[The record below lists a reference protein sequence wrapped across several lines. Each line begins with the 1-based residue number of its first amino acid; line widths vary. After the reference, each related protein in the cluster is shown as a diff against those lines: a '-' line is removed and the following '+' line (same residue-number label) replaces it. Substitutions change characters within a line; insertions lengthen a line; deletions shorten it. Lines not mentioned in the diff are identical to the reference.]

1 MFDVDIY
8 EYEEERDG
16 DRCWLSGAL
25 WAFPPWPPLMRQWLD
40 ATAYGIWRAYDMW
53 DMPGTHGWDVRVK
66 DGVFYL
72 TSLLVDSEEERKE
85 REQRFL
91 SKTAKVMEDP
101 VGFWDSPKLQ
111 LKGTIDQLFSFDVEN
126 AINADLADHIYDCVD
141 GTRRMATKTH
151 YYVMGVLGGLTF
163 YFRDML
169 IKYTGILPSD
179 VKFSKLMS
187 GYDSTLYKA
196 NKGLAELATRAIE
209 LGLREVFDTLEPE
222 EVLTELRKSDNGRK
236 WIEEF
241 NEYMKVYGLRTQ
253 IHGISKATWLEKP
266 SIPIAEIRRMMA
278 IGGVHAPDFKREEL
292 VKERKETEK
301 EVLSMVPVTERPLF
315 EKLLRCAQAWTY
327 FQEDHICYCEFA
339 FFSLMR
345 RAGLEAGKRLVREG
359 ILDEPQDALYL
370 YPVELQIGLHPL
382 GNKSGTRDIMKKR
395 KEEYERY
402 LKAEHPLL
410 LGDPSKFGE
419 MIRYDP
425 ILAIGIAQPIAK
437 PEEVGATLV
446 GAAGAP
452 GVTEGPARVVMS
464 VDEMDQVQPGEILVA
479 PFTSPQWVPV
489 FAVIKGVVTDLG
501 GAMAHAVI
509 VCREYGMPA
518 VVGTMEAT
526 SKIKTG
532 QRVRLD
538 GNQLRVYVLD

>member
-1 MFDVDIY
+1 MFDVDVY
-8 EYEEERDG
+8 EYDEKRDG

-53 DMPGTHGWDVRVK
+53 DVPGTHGWDVRVYN
-66 DGVFYL
+66 GVFYL
-72 TSLLVDSEEERKE
+72 SSVFVESEEERKE

-101 VGFWDSPKLQ
+101 VGLWESSKLQ
-111 LKGTIDQLFSFDVEN
+111 LKETIDQLFSFDVEN

-169 IKYTGILPSD
+169 VKYTGILPSD
-179 VKFSKLMS
+179 VKFSKLMA

-196 NKGLAELATRAIE
+196 NKGLAELATRAMG
-209 LGLREVFDTLEPE
+209 LGLQEVFDALEPE
-222 EVLTELRKSDNGRK
+222 EILAELGKSDKGRK
-236 WIEEF
+236 WLEEF

-253 IHGISKATWLEKP
+253 VHGIARATWLEKP

-278 IGGVHAPDFKREEL
+278 IGGVHAPDFTREEL
-292 VKERKETEK
+292 VKEREKTEK

-315 EKLLRCAQAWTY
+315 EKLLRCAQAFTY

-339 FFSLMR
+339 FFALMR
-345 RAGLEAGKRLVREG
+345 RAGIEAGKRLVRAG
-359 ILDEPQDALYL
+359 ILDEPQDALLL
-370 YPVELQIGLHPL
+370 YPVELQLALQPL
-382 GNKSGTRDIMKKR
+382 GYRSGVRDIMKKR
-395 KEEYERY
+395 KEENERY
-402 LKAEHPLL
+402 LKAEHPPV
-410 LGDPSKFGE
+410 LGDPTKFEE

-425 ILAIGIAQPIAK
+425 ILAIGIAKPIAT
-437 PEEVGATLV
+437 PEEVGAVVV

-452 GVTEGPARVVMS
+452 GVAEGVARVVMS
-464 VDEMDQVQPGEILVA
+464 VDEIHQVQLGEILVA
-479 PFTSPQWVPV
+479 PSTSPQWVPV
-489 FAVIKGVVTDLG
+489 FSIIKGVITDLG
-501 GAMAHAVI
+501 GALAHAVI
-509 VCREYGMPA
+509 VSREYGIPA
-518 VVGTMEAT
+518 VVGTFEAT
-526 SKIKTG
+526 QKIRTG
-532 QRVRLD
+532 QRVRID